1 MKVNEL
7 LVEEAKTLSDE
18 EITKHIGKEMGRSRL
33 KMKDWPAVEYIVW
46 PKSVE
51 LQDGDRIFPY
61 NQWKP
66 GTGHYDDNYDLGPL
80 NMNRNEFVAWLEKVG
95 AKKKAKPKAKRVSF
109 SPYD

>member
-1 MKVNEL
+1 MKVTEL
-7 LVEEAKTLSDE
+7 LVEEAKAMSDE

-33 KMKDWPAVEYIVW
+33 KVKDWSSVEYIVW

-66 GTGHYDDNYDLGPL
+66 GNDYDDNYSLGPL
-80 NMNRNEFVAWLEKVG
+80 GMDRNQFVTWLEKMG
-95 AKKKAKPKAKRVSF
+95 AHKKKKPKPSRNTSY
-109 SPYD
+109 YD